1 VISDRSGWWN
11 LYLAGLDGT
20 ARELCPRPEEFAAPL
35 WQLGMSPYAMLGDG
49 RLVVTCGTG
58 EARLAVLDPGT
69 GRLDDLDLPYQVYT
83 FGLSAAGQS
92 VAAIAGGPAIPT
104 TVISV
109 DIPAAGDPAAPVAR
123 ELSRSTD
130 SLPDP
135 AYLPVPRTAE
145 LTGPSGSVVHAL
157 IYPPANPVARGPEG
171 EHPPYI
177 VWVHGGPTA
186 QSLPRL
192 DLEKAFFTSRG
203 IGIIDV
209 NYGGSSGYG
218 RAYRER
224 LRGQWGVV
232 DVADAMTAA
241 LALAEAGEADGKR
254 LGIRGGSAGGW
265 TALAAVTSGVGVLS
279 VPDAPSGSRERVF
292 AAVASYFGVADL
304 RAFAQHTHD
313 FESRY
318 LDGLIGPLP
327 ESEALYAERAPVGHV
342 NDATCP
348 VLLLQGLDDPVVP
361 PAQAESI
368 AADLAA
374 HGIPYAYITFAGES
388 HGFRKAE
395 NIVASLE
402 AELSFYGQ
410 IMGFIPPGIPP
421 VEMR

>member
-1 VISDRSGWWN
+1 V
-11 LYLAGLDGT
+11 
-20 ARELCPRPEEFAAPL
+20 
-35 WQLGMSPYAMLGDG
+35 LGDG
-49 RLVVTCGTG
+49 RLAVTYGTG
-58 EARLAVLDPGT
+58 EARLGVLDPGT
-69 GRLDDLDLPYQVYT
+69 GQLDDLDLPYRVYVFDLT
-83 FGLSAAGQS
+83 AAGQ
-92 VAAIAGGPAIPT
+92 AIATIAGGPTVPT

-109 DIPAAGDPAAPVAR
+109 DIPATGDPVVR

-130 SLPDP
+130 ALPDP
-135 AYLPVPRTAE
+135 AYLPVPRAAE

-157 IYPPANPVARGPEG
+157 VYSPSNPDVRAPEG
-171 EHPPYI
+171 ERPPYI

-209 NYGGSSGYG
+209 NYGGSTGYG
-218 RAYRER
+218 RAYRDR

-241 LALAEAGEADGKR
+241 LALAESGEADGKR

-265 TALAAVTSGVGVLS
+265 TALAAVTSGVGVLGGLGAQ
-279 VPDAPSGSRERVF
+279 DANGTRERVF

-304 RAFAQHTHD
+304 RAFAEHTHD

-327 ESEALYAERAPVGHV
+327 ESAALYAERAPVGHV

-374 HGIPYAYITFAGES
+374 HGIPYAYITYAGES

-395 NIVASLE
+395 NIVASME

-410 IMGFIPPGIPP
+410 IMGFVPPGIPP
-421 VEMR
+421 VSLAGG